1 MFHAFHHNRFGLN
14 LTQLTAA
21 RQGLESESLYP
32 RVLDLVKR
40 SRRFGLGVLGIV
52 LALCQICVH
61 AQQVAP
67 KSAAGSA
74 ASYFV
79 PAGTFTRLAAD
90 AKPAVASAFSSSAV
104 LASVASPFVAA
115 APMALRVL
123 LYASPTTRAFMASG
137 GYDAAE
143 STRTWDVFLRK
154 YGIPF
159 QVVTSA
165 EQLERLQPGVLLL
178 PSAVALSEREK
189 RAVTDFRAKGG
200 SVLASWLTGVRNENG
215 EWRGF
220 DFMESGLDVKVVG
233 NNEAEKDD
241 SFLMPH
247 GVNPVTHAL
256 SAGQRV
262 WMEHA
267 KDWYP
272 LRLMGRNPAASI
284 MDWSRTAAIGKSSTT
299 MVFDERRQSSGNP
312 SRSVVLGYPERL
324 WRSGDPKALE
334 AIAHNALMWL
344 LRQPDAY
351 VSNWPYPYASAFVMA
366 VGAYEVIVDVDLLF
380 AKMMEDAGGRA
391 TYYILSE
398 NALKSAKV
406 LKQIQARGHEVAFH
420 GDRFELLKDKPLA
433 TQSKRLD
440 TMISEMK
447 AAGFDIAGNAG
458 FRPPMDSYDQ
468 TTERLLKER
477 GIGHVLAF
485 MGTTE
490 SRLPYFAPADA
501 DTPRLAKAMVVLP
514 RTQGGPED
522 LLDIDPDTGLDR
534 FLSELAISE
543 QMAGL
548 SVASVPNQSLLT
560 NEQQT
565 EIFKQLKARQQRMW
579 LATAGQV
586 AEWWRERDQVSARLE
601 PGATGPQLS
610 VTIKGKDRLKQP
622 VAVWVNL
629 PESGSALRLVARG
642 NYEKSPKVA
651 NVDAWRAAVVLDGLT
666 PGEYQWQIFFDRP
679 TVSGTK

>member
-1 MFHAFHHNRFGLN
+1 M
-14 LTQLTAA
+14 AA
-21 RQGLESESLYP
+21 RQGLESGSRGL
-32 RVLDLVKR
+32 RALDLAKR
-40 SRRFGLGVLGIV
+40 CGRVVLGSLGIV
-52 LALCQICVH
+52 LALWQVGVP
-61 AQQVAP
+61 AQPLPAKP
-67 KSAAGSA
+67 ATGSVA
-74 ASYFV
+74 ASFIV
-79 PAGTFTRLAAD
+79 PAGAFTRSAAD
-90 AKPAVASAFSSSAV
+90 AKAALVNASSGSALAAPVA
-104 LASVASPFVAA
+104 LPFAAA

-137 GYDAAE
+137 GVDAAE
-143 STRTWDVFLRK
+143 NIRAWDVFLRK

-159 QVVTSA
+159 QVLTSA
-165 EQLERLQPGVLLL
+165 EQLEKSQPGVLVL

-189 RAVTDFRAKGG
+189 RAIIDFRAKGG
-200 SVLASWLTGVRNENG
+200 GVLASWLTGVRNENG

-247 GVNPVTHAL
+247 GDNPVTHAL
-256 SAGQRV
+256 LAGQRV

-284 MDWSRTAAIGKSSTT
+284 MDWSRTGTVGKSSTT
-299 MVFDERRQSSGNP
+299 MVFDERRQSSGSP

-351 VSNWPYPYASAFVMA
+351 VSNWPYPYASAFLMA
-366 VGAYEVIVDVDLLF
+366 VSAYEVIVDVDLAF
-380 AKMMEDAGGRA
+380 AKMLEDAGGRA

-406 LKQIQARGHEVAFH
+406 LKQIQARGHEVAYQ
-420 GDRFELLKDKPLA
+420 GDRFEVLKDKPLA
-433 TQSKRLD
+433 VQSKRLD
-440 TMISEMK
+440 TMVSEMK
-447 AAGFDIAGNAG
+447 AAGFDLAGNAG

-468 TTERLLKER
+468 TTEKLLKER
-477 GIGHVLAF
+477 NIGHVLAF

-490 SRLPYFAPADA
+490 SRLPYFAPVDADA
-501 DTPRLAKAMVVLP
+501 PRTGKAMIVLP

-522 LLDIDPDTGLDR
+522 LLDIDPDTGLDK

-543 QMAGL
+543 QMGGL

-560 NEQQT
+560 NEQQA
-565 EIFKQLKARQQRMW
+565 EIFKYLKARRQRMW
-579 LATAGQV
+579 IATAGQV
-586 AEWWRERDQVSARLE
+586 AEWWRERDLVSTRLE
-601 PGATGPQLS
+601 PGATGAQLS
-610 VTIKGKDRLKQP
+610 ITIKGKDRLKQP

-629 PESGSALRLVARG
+629 PESGSTLRLLARG

-651 NVDAWRAAVVLDGLT
+651 SVDAWRAAVVLDGLA

-679 TVSGTK
+679 MVSGTK